1 MKHEFVHIF
10 EEIFSASKISKKL
23 KQTTVKEKERDTKQS
38 TKYLTEPV
46 YSKTSRA
53 YMINRI
59 CENFENLSKFV

>member
-1 MKHEFVHIF
+1 M
-10 EEIFSASKISKKL
+10 FSASEIFKKL

-46 YSKTSRA
+46 YLKTSRA

-59 CENFENLSKFV
+59 CENFENLSKLV